1 LHKAI
6 AAAFESQPA
15 LHQAPLHSP
24 QGQYECFQKP
34 VQGDI
39 VADGRK
45 LAGGAQRR
53 NQSGLLHQGSIAAK
67 LSAEQIEGGF
77 QEVLGVG
84 FEKYELTDAERT
96 LAGKLAREKYATDAW
111 NRHWR

>member
-1 LHKAI
+1 
-6 AAAFESQPA
+6 
-15 LHQAPLHSP
+15 
-24 QGQYECFQKP
+24 

-67 LSAEQIEGGF
+67 LSAEQIKSGF
-77 QEVLGVG
+77 QKVFGVG
-84 FEKYELTDAERT
+84 FEKHELTDAERT
-96 LAGKLAREKYATDAW
+96 LAGKLARERYGTASW
-111 NRHWR
+111 NQRIIACSRE